1 MGDYNCH
8 NSPYSP
14 YFELPLRHIYLAC
27 SSVNSSFGCS
37 ILFLVLN
44 WLYMSKGTFLTSLVQ
59 SIQSIYWSIYSIYS
73 LIHSIDLFN
82 LFNLMSLVQSIDLSI
97 VFYRFN
103 LFTNPLALARL
114 IHLSIY
120 YTLLIQSIYL
130 SIVHCLSHLSIALIL
145 FLVAIKLSSWSSVAC
160 HLVSSSSV
168 KPEYNHPIFLLGGL
182 FIGPFMVHIYKP
194 QFLWHHISEFMIHL
208 WLSLF

>member
-1 MGDYNCH
+1 
-8 NSPYSP
+8 
-14 YFELPLRHIYLAC
+14 
-27 SSVNSSFGCS
+27 
-37 ILFLVLN
+37 
-44 WLYMSKGTFLTSLVQ
+44 
-59 SIQSIYWSIYSIYS
+59 
-73 LIHSIDLFN
+73 
-82 LFNLMSLVQSIDLSI
+82 MSLVQSIDLSF

-120 YTLLIQSIYL
+120 YTLFVQS
-130 SIVHCLSHLSIALIL
+130 SCLSIAFIL
-145 FLVAIKLSSWSSVAC
+145 LLVAIKSPSEAQLLVILFS
-160 HLVSSSSV
+160 VSSSSV
-168 KPEYNHPIFLLGGL
+168 KLEYNHPIFLLGGL